1 MPRSMPRTAAGM
13 HLLSCGLDPEAGVAA
28 APARERPRLDVEDP
42 RSRERALE
50 VVEELREHPRRARAG
65 QAATGEQ
72 RDPVRTSRRLSLPMR
87 SLFSTRNVPGQRLP
101 VGWVPPPPPLGLGGP
116 TISLIRKPT
125 LRLPRMKEPVS
136 GSRNHGLGR
145 MPSKSWRNCAR
156 FAEACE
162 QLMRPTDNSVMRYTP
177 RGTENVPIRSLCRT
191 RKVPGQALPC
201 G

>member
-72 RDPVRTSRRLSLPMR
+72 RDPVRTSREAEPADAVVVQHPERAGAAIAGGMGAAPAAAR
-87 SLFSTRNVPGQRLP
+87 
-101 VGWVPPPPPLGLGGP
+101 VGRAHHLLDPEAHVAAAAHEGAGLGVE
-116 TISLIRKPT
+116 
-125 LRLPRMKEPVS
+125 EP
-136 GSRNHGLGR
+136 
-145 MPSKSWRNCAR
+145 
-156 FAEACE
+156 
-162 QLMRPTDNSVMRYTP
+162 
-177 RGTENVPIRSLCRT
+177 RT
-191 RKVPGQALPC
+191 RQDAVEVLEEL
-201 G
+201 